1 MKYFCLALLLCLV
14 TASQAAVYRWQDSS
28 GNTKFGDQ
36 PPAGVAAEQVEL
48 PELST
53 YAPPPVPEKAEPAAA
68 PAAETGAVPAQVQ
81 RYSRMMIT
89 QPTDGQTI
97 RTDDG
102 QVTVA
107 VDLRPALQES
117 AGHRLIAVV
126 DGRRL
131 PGGSNSIQIRAARGS
146 HRLQVAVI
154 DANGKV
160 IAKSRQIGFD
170 IRPKTRLP
178 IPRELGEIQGVEP
191 GSPIATPPS
200 N

>member
-1 MKYFCLALLLCLV
+1 
-14 TASQAAVYRWQDSS
+14 
-28 GNTKFGDQ
+28 
-36 PPAGVAAEQVEL
+36 
-48 PELST
+48 
-53 YAPPPVPEKAEPAAA
+53 
-68 PAAETGAVPAQVQ
+68 VPAQVQ

-102 QVTVA
+102 RVTVA

-131 PGGSNSIQIRAARGS
+131 PGGSSSIQIRAARGS

-170 IRPKTRLP
+170 IRAKTRLP